1 MHTFQL
7 RRKLR
12 SSQKLLIIYVR
23 IKRPRR
29 PNNSQGIWKEHPLV
43 ACVPKGSLVR
53 ESRWDEASKLPRHF
67 PDFVIWCIFMAKH
80 NLESSLTPFIHSPQK
95 TPKVFI
101 FPSLTELPIE
111 IGKGFD
117 WRNFIE
123 LKTLERG
130 PRWKERRP
138 HVFSKWPQYKASG
151 AKLHG
156 NPTWL
161 KRQKLP
167 HFLGLFPLFF

>member
-1 MHTFQL
+1 MCAKGLIGAWKQVRWGFQASPTFSGFCHLMHFHGKTQFGEQ
-7 RRKLR
+7 
-12 SSQKLLIIYVR
+12 
-23 IKRPRR
+23 PD
-29 PNNSQGIWKEHPLV
+29 PLH
-43 ACVPKGSLVR
+43 SFT
-53 ESRWDEASKLPRHF
+53 SK
-67 PDFVIWCIFMAKH
+67 K
-80 NLESSLTPFIHSPQK
+80 
-95 TPKVFI
+95 PKVFI

-117 WRNFIE
+117 WRNFID
-123 LKTLERG
+123 LKTLKRG

-167 HFLGLFPLFF
+167 QFSWSFPTIFLAKKTVCYSTVYKSCFLLIAR